1 MDNAPDAPT
10 HSQPAL
16 LARYPMPGYLMVV
29 YALLF
34 IALGWFSHQRWG
46 SPTASPTTTL
56 AVHAAALPTSEGKTP
71 ATPTVTPHQEEAHV
85 DIDKPALPEKKTMLP
100 LPAISNGDVPPL
112 IYSAHVY
119 TSDEAKRSITLNGLQ
134 FREGDSPVEGLT
146 IEQIQQDM
154 TIFSVEGE
162 AFILEALED
171 WPGGKFNENERSA
184 DNESGSDAS

>member
-1 MDNAPDAPT
+1 MDNAPDTQT

-16 LARYPMPGYLMVV
+16 LAKYPMPGYLMVV

-46 SPTASPTTTL
+46 SPTASPTATL
-56 AVHAAALPTSEGKTP
+56 AVHAAALPAVEGQALAATEVRADTP
-71 ATPTVTPHQEEAHV
+71 VS
-85 DIDKPALPEKKTMLP
+85 PEKKTTLP
-100 LPAISNGDVPPL
+100 LPAISNGEIPPL
-112 IYSAHVY
+112 TYSAHVY

-162 AFILEALED
+162 VFILEALED

-184 DNESGSDAS
+184 DDESGSVAP

>member
-10 HSQPAL
+10 QPQPAL
-16 LARYPMPGYLMVV
+16 LARYPMPGYLMLV

-46 SPTASPTTTL
+46 SPATSPTTAL
-56 AVHAAALPTSEGKTP
+56 AVHAATLPAAEGQAP
-71 ATPTVTPHQEEAHV
+71 AAPAAAPPHQEESHV
-85 DIDKPALPEKKTMLP
+85 ETPASPEKKTTLP
-100 LPAISNGDVPPL
+100 LPAVSNGEIPPL
-112 IYSAHVY
+112 TYSAHVY
-119 TSDEAKRSITLNGLQ
+119 TSDEAKRSITLNGMR
-134 FREGDSPVEGLT
+134 FREGDSPMEGLT

-162 AFILEALED
+162 VFILEALED

-184 DNESGSDAS
+184 DSESENAVP

>member
-1 MDNAPDAPT
+1 MDNAPEAST

-16 LARYPMPGYLMVV
+16 LAKYPMPGYLMVI

-34 IALGWFSHQRWG
+34 IALGWFSHQRLG
-46 SPTASPTTTL
+46 NPTSPTTAL
-56 AVHAAALPTSEGKTP
+56 AAQAAILPAAEGQTP
-71 ATPTVTPHQEEAHV
+71 ATPAVTPHQEEAHV
-85 DIDKPALPEKKTMLP
+85 DTPAPPEKRTTLP
-100 LPAISNGDVPPL
+100 FPAISNGEIPPL
-112 IYSAHVY
+112 TYSAHVY

-134 FREGDSPVEGLT
+134 FREGDSPIEGLT

-162 AFILEALED
+162 VFIMEALED

-184 DNESGSDAS
+184 DDDESGSVAP

>member
-1 MDNAPDAPT
+1 MDNAPDATT

-16 LARYPMPGYLMVV
+16 LARYPMPGYLMII

-46 SPTASPTTTL
+46 SPASPTTTL
-56 AVHAAALPTSEGKTP
+56 AAQAATLPAAEEQTP
-71 ATPTVTPHQEEAHV
+71 ATPAVTPHQEAPHTHT
-85 DIDKPALPEKKTMLP
+85 PASSEKRTTLP
-100 LPAISNGDVPPL
+100 LPAISNGEIPPL
-112 IYSAHVY
+112 AYSAHVY

-134 FREGDSPVEGLT
+134 FREGDSPIEGLT

-162 AFILEALED
+162 VFILEALED

-184 DNESGSDAS
+184 DDESGNAMP

>member
-1 MDNAPDAPT
+1 MDNAPDAQT

-16 LARYPMPGYLMVV
+16 LAKYPMPGYLMVI

-46 SPTASPTTTL
+46 SPTSPAVALAAQAATL
-56 AVHAAALPTSEGKTP
+56 PAAEGQAP
-71 ATPTVTPHQEEAHV
+71 AAPAATPPQQEEAHV
-85 DIDKPALPEKKTMLP
+85 DAPALPEKRTTLP
-100 LPAISNGDVPPL
+100 LPAISNGEVPPL
-112 IYSAHVY
+112 TYSAHVY

-134 FREGDSPVEGLT
+134 FREGDSPIEGLT

-162 AFILEALED
+162 VFILEALED

-184 DNESGSDAS
+184 ADESGSAAP

>member
-1 MDNAPDAPT
+1 
-10 HSQPAL
+10 
-16 LARYPMPGYLMVV
+16 MPGYLMVI

-46 SPTASPTTTL
+46 SPASPELALAAQAATL
-56 AVHAAALPTSEGKTP
+56 PVAEEQTP
-71 ATPTVTPHQEEAHV
+71 ATPAATPHQDAPV
-85 DIDKPALPEKKTMLP
+85 PPEKRTTLP
-100 LPAISNGDVPPL
+100 LPAISNGEIPPL
-112 IYSAHVY
+112 TYSAHVY

-154 TIFSVEGE
+154 TIFNVEGE
-162 AFILEALED
+162 VFILEALED

-184 DNESGSDAS
+184 DDESVNATP

>member
-46 SPTASPTTTL
+46 SPITSPTTTL
-56 AVHAAALPTSEGKTP
+56 AVQAATLPAAKGQAQTALT
-71 ATPTVTPHQEEAHV
+71 ATPHQGEAHV
-85 DIDKPALPEKKTMLP
+85 DAPAAPLEKKTTLSLP
-100 LPAISNGDVPPL
+100 PVSNGEIPPL
-112 IYSAHVY
+112 TYSAHVY

-134 FREGDSPVEGLT
+134 FREGDSPMEGLT

-162 AFILEALED
+162 VFILEALED

-184 DNESGSDAS
+184 DNESGSATP

>member
-1 MDNAPDAPT
+1 MDNAPDAPIPP
-10 HSQPAL
+10 QPAL

-46 SPTASPTTTL
+46 SPTTSTPTTL
-56 AVHAAALPTSEGKTP
+56 AATLPAVEGQAPTTSAATSHQGEVHADTP
-71 ATPTVTPHQEEAHV
+71 AP
-85 DIDKPALPEKKTMLP
+85 PEKKTTLP
-100 LPAISNGDVPPL
+100 LPAISNGEIPPL
-112 IYSAHVY
+112 TYSAHVY
-119 TSDEAKRSITLNGLQ
+119 TSDETKRSITLNGLQ

-162 AFILEALED
+162 VFILEALED

-184 DNESGSDAS
+184 DNERGSAAS

>member
-16 LARYPMPGYLMVV
+16 LARYPMPGYLMAI

-34 IALGWFSHQRWG
+34 ITLGWFSHQRWG
-46 SPTASPTTTL
+46 SLTSPTTTL
-56 AVHAAALPTSEGKTP
+56 AAQAATLPAAEEQ
-71 ATPTVTPHQEEAHV
+71 TPTIPAIPSHQEAPHTDTPV
-85 DIDKPALPEKKTMLP
+85 PPEKRTTLP
-100 LPAISNGDVPPL
+100 LPAISNGEIPPL
-112 IYSAHVY
+112 AYSAHVY

-134 FREGDSPVEGLT
+134 FREGNSPIEGLT

-162 AFILEALED
+162 VFILEALED

-184 DNESGSDAS
+184 DDESGNATP

>member
-1 MDNAPDAPT
+1 MDNAPDAQT

-16 LARYPMPGYLMVV
+16 LAKYPMPGYLMVV

-46 SPTASPTTTL
+46 SPAASPTATL
-56 AVHAAALPTSEGKTP
+56 AVHAAALPAVEEQALAATS
-71 ATPTVTPHQEEAHV
+71 HQGEVYA
-85 DIDKPALPEKKTMLP
+85 DKPAPLEKKTTPP
-100 LPAISNGDVPPL
+100 LPAISNGEIPPL
-112 IYSAHVY
+112 TYSAHVY
-119 TSDEAKRSITLNGLQ
+119 TSDEAKRSITLNGLP

-162 AFILEALED
+162 VFILEALED
-171 WPGGKFNENERSA
+171 WPGGKFNDNERSA
-184 DNESGSDAS
+184 DGESGNVAP

>member
-46 SPTASPTTTL
+46 SPTTSPTTTL
-56 AVHAAALPTSEGKTP
+56 AVQAATLPAVEGQAPTAL
-71 ATPTVTPHQEEAHV
+71 AATPHQEEAHV
-85 DIDKPALPEKKTMLP
+85 DVPAALEKKTTLSLP
-100 LPAISNGDVPPL
+100 PVSNGEIPPL
-112 IYSAHVY
+112 TYSSHVY
-119 TSDEAKRSITLNGLQ
+119 TSDEAKRSITLNGMQ
-134 FREGDSPVEGLT
+134 FHEGDSPIEGLA

-162 AFILEALED
+162 VFILEALED
-171 WPGGKFNENERSA
+171 WPGGKFNEDERSA
-184 DNESGSDAS
+184 DSESGSVRP